1 MRYDVIVSGLGPGGA
16 TAAYELGRAGLSV
29 LAIDKKSFPRYKPC
43 GGGLS
48 ARIRGLLTPDFQST
62 VERTIKGICFWYPGK
77 GNFTLYAPEPIAY
90 MVTRERF
97 DHFLVLKAK
106 ANGVELREGES
117 ILKIEEQENGVEVTT
132 NVGQHK
138 GKILIGADG
147 AHSLTARVLNPNSSR
162 RRILALE
169 EEIPLEG
176 AQSDPGPPLN
186 GDEVFIDLGSA
197 PGGYAWSFPKS
208 NRLSVGIGSFSGH
221 PKSLLD
227 RFSIFKASHYLH
239 QQSPRKNPMG
249 HPVPVFD
256 PRPLRL
262 ASQRLLLVGD
272 AANLVDPFMGEGIY
286 YAIRSSQIAA
296 ATVVDAFKEG
306 RISCSLY
313 QERITQEMYP
323 EFRAAEKLAR
333 LCYTFPQLWYEA
345 MQRYPEVS
353 RWFYEVLQ
361 GLESYPGLL
370 RRLKSEVR
378 RVFKDSLRE
387 KVGSLLR
394 KLSP

>member
-1 MRYDVIVSGLGPGGA
+1 MLYDVIVSGLGPAGA
-16 TAAYELGRAGLSV
+16 TAAYELGGAGLSV

-48 ARIRGLLTPDFQST
+48 ARIRSLLTPDFEST

-77 GNFTLYAPEPIAY
+77 GSFTLYAQEPIAY

-106 ANGVELREGES
+106 ANGVDLRESES
-117 ILKIEEQENGVEVTT
+117 ILKIEEQENSVEVTT
-132 NVGQHK
+132 NAAQYK

-147 AHSLTARVLNPNSSR
+147 AHSLTARILNPNFPR
-162 RRILALE
+162 RKVLALE
-169 EEIPLEG
+169 EEIPLEE
-176 AQSDPGPPLN
+176 AQPDPGSELKA
-186 GDEVFIDLGSA
+186 DEVFIDLGSV

-208 NRLSVGIGSFSGH
+208 TRLSVGIGSFSGH
-221 PKSLLD
+221 QRSLLH
-227 RFSIFKASHYLH
+227 RFSIFKASHH
-239 QQSPRKNPMG
+239 MHPQSPRKNPMG

-262 ASQRLLLVGD
+262 ASQRLLVVGD

-296 ATVVDAFKEG
+296 STVVEAIKGG
-306 RISCSLY
+306 RINCSLY

-333 LCYTFPQLWYEA
+333 LCYAFPQLWYEA

-353 RWFYEVLQ
+353 RWLYEVLQ

-378 RVFKDSLRE
+378 RLLKSSLRE
-387 KVGSLLR
+387 KIGSVLK
-394 KLSP
+394 KLTP